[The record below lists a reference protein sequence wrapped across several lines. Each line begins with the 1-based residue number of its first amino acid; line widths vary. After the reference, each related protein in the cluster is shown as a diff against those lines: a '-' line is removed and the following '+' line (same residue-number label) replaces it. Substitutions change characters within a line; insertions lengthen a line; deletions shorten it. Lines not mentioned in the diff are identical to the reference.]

1 MGRGTGSVT
10 TRSGC
15 VYYRVAKF
23 ILLIPT
29 LVVARA
35 FNPFPKIDDLEAPL
49 VAAVGVLLFIRH
61 LTKLGVSQ
69 YFNFIN
75 GLHTLRAKPEKGL
88 RISRNT

>member
-1 MGRGTGSVT
+1 M
-10 TRSGC
+10 
-15 VYYRVAKF
+15 
-23 ILLIPT
+23 LISA

-75 GLHTLRAKPEKGL
+75 GLHTLRVGGAVRVGCLAMEGL
-88 RISRNT
+88 SIIKLSILNCAFLHSYRGSHR